1 MVDSK
6 SPAVQLFILYRID
19 KLTYMIDLRRLE
31 ILRELARCGTVA
43 ATAEAVHLT
52 PSAVSQ
58 QLASL
63 SREVGTAMIEPDGR
77 RVRLTAAAELLLRHA
92 HEIFTHLEHA
102 ESDLAKFRDGDAG
115 TVRLGAFATAIR
127 GLAAPMLSMLER
139 RSGLRV
145 EILQVDPEE
154 TADSLLARK
163 VDVALTLTA
172 GPSVIGADDP
182 RLESWHVID
191 DVLDVV
197 LPLDHPLAGDDEI
210 HLADL
215 AADDWI
221 LGMTGSSCW
230 IVAHDACARAGFAPR
245 TRHQAEVYTGFVALV
260 AAGAAVGLLPRLAQ
274 GPFRNEPIVIRPIAG
289 PPVAR
294 RIEVQYR
301 AGTAN
306 QPHIAPVLAALRE
319 VAKSGIAP
327 IDARTLVSN

>member
-1 MVDSK
+1 
-6 SPAVQLFILYRID
+6 
-19 KLTYMIDLRRLE
+19 MIDLRRLE

-63 SREVGTAMIEPDGR
+63 SREVGTPMIEPDGR

-102 ESDLAKFRDGDAG
+102 ESDLAKFRVGEAG

-145 EILQVDPEE
+145 EIVQVDPEDA
-154 TADSLLARK
+154 ADALLARR

-172 GPSVIGADDP
+172 GASVPGADDA
-182 RLESWHVID
+182 RLENWRVID
-191 DVLDVV
+191 DILDIA
-197 LPLDHPLAGDDEI
+197 LPIDHPLAAQSEVR
-210 HLADL
+210 LADL
-215 AADDWI
+215 AGEDWI

-245 TRHQAEVYTGFVALV
+245 TRHQAEDYTGFVALIG
-260 AAGAAVGLLPRLAQ
+260 AGAAVGLLPRLAQ
-274 GPFRNEPIVIRPIAG
+274 GPFRSEPIAIRPIAG

-294 RIEVQYR
+294 WIEVQYR

-306 QPHIAPVLAALRE
+306 QPHIAPVLTALRD
-319 VAKSGIAP
+319 VAASGIAP
-327 IDARTLVSN
+327 IDELHLVRS